1 LLAFSGFKAN
11 FPDNLSSFTSLPSS
25 AFITVDNGT
34 DTLEYFLT
42 SAAYSVPSA
51 GEEELDGSGYFTVTA
66 DIGGSVIDTATIG
79 SFDLTTDGD
88 TLESFMATSTIS
100 AVTSAP
106 TPEPTSLILLGT
118 GLLSAAGIARRKF
131 ASKLEL
137 LTGKLQLDGLRPSD
151 LLFCE
156 GFRMKPSQQFLLRI
170 ASTLVAAIGLILF
183 LPLLPFVV
191 LMVRLS
197 SPGPVIFRQERVGLN
212 GKIFNV

>member
-1 LLAFSGFKAN
+1 MPQCSQLDPRQSYISGGSMRTFSKLLVLGAVLAASTSLAYADTLGTGQLSFNGDSILKPTSLEFFGNQTSADGSGSLLAFSGFKAN

-100 AVTSAP
+100 
-106 TPEPTSLILLGT
+106 
-118 GLLSAAGIARRKF
+118 
-131 ASKLEL
+131 
-137 LTGKLQLDGLRPSD
+137 
-151 LLFCE
+151 
-156 GFRMKPSQQFLLRI
+156 
-170 ASTLVAAIGLILF
+170 
-183 LPLLPFVV
+183 
-191 LMVRLS
+191 
-197 SPGPVIFRQERVGLN
+197 
-212 GKIFNV
+212 

>member
-1 LLAFSGFKAN
+1 MRTFSKLLVLGAVLAASTSLAYADTLGTGQLSFNGDSILKPTSLEFFGNQTSADGSGSLLAFSGFKAN

-88 TLESFMATSTIS
+88 TLQSFMATSTIS

-131 ASKLEL
+131 ASKL
-137 LTGKLQLDGLRPSD
+137 
-151 LLFCE
+151 
-156 GFRMKPSQQFLLRI
+156 
-170 ASTLVAAIGLILF
+170 V
-183 LPLLPFVV
+183 
-191 LMVRLS
+191 
-197 SPGPVIFRQERVGLN
+197 
-212 GKIFNV
+212 

>member
-1 LLAFSGFKAN
+1 MRTFSKLLVLGAVLAASTSLAYADTLGTGQLSFNGDSILKPTSLEFFGNQTSADGSGSLLAFSGFKAN

-106 TPEPTSLILLGT
+106 TPEPTSLILLGA

-131 ASKLEL
+131 ASKL
-137 LTGKLQLDGLRPSD
+137 
-151 LLFCE
+151 
-156 GFRMKPSQQFLLRI
+156 
-170 ASTLVAAIGLILF
+170 V
-183 LPLLPFVV
+183 
-191 LMVRLS
+191 
-197 SPGPVIFRQERVGLN
+197 N
-212 GKIFNV
+212 

>member
-1 LLAFSGFKAN
+1 MRTFSKLLVLGAVLAASTSLAYADTLGTGQLSFNGDSILKPTSLEFFGNQTSADGSGSLLAFSGFKAN

-131 ASKLEL
+131 ASKL
-137 LTGKLQLDGLRPSD
+137 
-151 LLFCE
+151 
-156 GFRMKPSQQFLLRI
+156 
-170 ASTLVAAIGLILF
+170 V
-183 LPLLPFVV
+183 
-191 LMVRLS
+191 
-197 SPGPVIFRQERVGLN
+197 
-212 GKIFNV
+212 

>member
-1 LLAFSGFKAN
+1 MRTFSKLLVLGAVLAASTSLAYADTLGTGQLSFNGDSILKPTSLEFFGNQTSTDGSGSLLAFSGFKAN

-131 ASKLEL
+131 ASKL
-137 LTGKLQLDGLRPSD
+137 
-151 LLFCE
+151 
-156 GFRMKPSQQFLLRI
+156 
-170 ASTLVAAIGLILF
+170 V
-183 LPLLPFVV
+183 
-191 LMVRLS
+191 
-197 SPGPVIFRQERVGLN
+197 
-212 GKIFNV
+212 

>member
-1 LLAFSGFKAN
+1 MRTFSKLLVLGAVLAASTSLAYADTLGTGQLSFNGDSILKPTSLEFFGNQTSADGSGSLLAFSGFKAN

-131 ASKLEL
+131 ASKL
-137 LTGKLQLDGLRPSD
+137 
-151 LLFCE
+151 
-156 GFRMKPSQQFLLRI
+156 
-170 ASTLVAAIGLILF
+170 V
-183 LPLLPFVV
+183 
-191 LMVRLS
+191 
-197 SPGPVIFRQERVGLN
+197 N
-212 GKIFNV
+212 